1 MRTSCPKFIALAVVA
16 AAILAIPVASGAET
30 PTNSTG
36 ASATQPGPER
46 FYGPI
51 SKVDAAKHTFTVN
64 EQTFTVTAETQMTT
78 GDGQKAS
85 FTNAAVGEPARGT
98 YTKSKDGALN
108 VTKVR
113 FGKKA
118 GGKSG
123 GGKGKNGGKKKE
135 SSASDSPNQ

>member
-1 MRTSCPKFIALAVVA
+1 MRTSCPKFVALAVAA
-16 AAILAIPVASGAET
+16 AAILAIPSAIGAET
-30 PTNSTG
+30 TTTNSTG
-36 ASATQPGPER
+36 SSAAQPGPER

-64 EQTFTVTAETQMTT
+64 EQTFNVTGETQMTT

-85 FTNAAVGEPARGT
+85 FTNAVVGEPARGT
-98 YTKSKDGALN
+98 YTKSKDGSLN

-123 GGKGKNGGKKKE
+123 GKNGGKKKE
-135 SSASDSPNQ
+135 GSATDSSSQ

>member
-1 MRTSCPKFIALAVVA
+1 MRTSCPKFVALAVA
-16 AAILAIPVASGAET
+16 TAAILAIPAAMGAET
-30 PTNSTG
+30 TTTTNSTG
-36 ASATQPGPER
+36 SSAAQPGPER

-85 FTNAAVGEPARGT
+85 FTNAVVGEPARGT
-98 YTKSKDGALN
+98 YTKSKDGSLD

-118 GGKSG
+118 G

-135 SSASDSPNQ
+135 SSATESSSQ